1 MKRAS
6 RILIAV
12 FAVLAAI
19 AWCLVPVGIAWLGW
33 AFHGMSDGG
42 AGEQPVPLPLHTLL
56 LLVGIWLV
64 PMTAFVLMFLSA
76 INVLKGAMR
85 CVAYW
90 YALVFLIVAAAGL
103 TVYVSSL
110 WSGGNGYKPL
120 RLIALAFILAA
131 GLWGFGFRGSPPEKA
146 RTP

>member
-6 RILIAV
+6 RILIAL

-19 AWCLVPVGIAWLGW
+19 AWCLVPVGVAWLGW

-42 AGEQPVPLPLHTLL
+42 AGEPPTPLPLPTLL

-64 PMTAFVLMFLSA
+64 PMTAFVLMFLTA
-76 INVLKGAMR
+76 INVLKGAVR

-90 YALVFLIVAAAGL
+90 YSLVFSVIAGGVL
-103 TVYVSSL
+103 MVLFPHYYPVVK
-110 WSGGNGYKPL
+110 WIG
-120 RLIALAFILAA
+120 LAFLLVA
-131 GLWGFGFRGSPPEKA
+131 GLWVFTFRKNVEPKPSA
-146 RTP
+146 VI